1 MKMITIEREE
11 AQKIYEHLIQE
22 YIDHLEKRG
31 DIMKLSQEY
40 LERDRELSQL
50 VSLLAFKLNKE

>member
-1 MKMITIEREE
+1 MIMIEREE

>member
-1 MKMITIEREE
+1 MIMIEREE

-50 VSLLAFKLNKE
+50 VSSLAFKLNKE

>member
-1 MKMITIEREE
+1 MIMIEREE

-31 DIMKLSQEY
+31 NIMKLSQEY

-50 VSLLAFKLNKE
+50 VSSLAFKLNKE

>member
-1 MKMITIEREE
+1 MKMIMIEREE

-40 LERDRELSQL
+40 LEKDRELSRL
-50 VSLLAFKLNKE
+50 VSSLAFKLNKE

>member
-1 MKMITIEREE
+1 MKMIMIEREE

>member
-1 MKMITIEREE
+1 MIEREE

-50 VSLLAFKLNKE
+50 VSSLAFKLNKE

>member
-1 MKMITIEREE
+1 MKMIMIEREE

-31 DIMKLSQEY
+31 NIMKLSQEY

-50 VSLLAFKLNKE
+50 VSSLAFKLNKE